1 MKLAVINFSGNV
13 GKTTVARHLLLPRIP
28 GSSLVAVETINDD
41 QEDHASLRGNQF
53 GDLQDYV
60 QTVDSAVI
68 DIGASNVEQML
79 ALMERYHGSHEDFDF
94 FIVPTVPAFK
104 QQRDTIATLTE
115 LRRLGV
121 PAHKLRVVFNMVD
134 TTEDFDRVFEPVL
147 AFARHT
153 HIDRADGACRIGL
166 NEVYELVKRSP
177 IDLGALAEDG
187 TDYKALIAQA
197 ADTSEKLVHARRLAA
212 RRLARGVVP
221 ELNACFAAL
230 GLASSFSAVSRSM
243 EAAQ

>member
-1 MKLAVINFSGNV
+1 MRLAVINFSGNV
-13 GKTTVARHLLLPRIP
+13 GKTTVARHLLLPRMP

-53 GDLQDYV
+53 GDLQDFV
-60 QTVDSAVI
+60 QTVDSVVI
-68 DIGASNVEQML
+68 DIGASNVEQLL
-79 ALMERYHGSHEDFDF
+79 ALMERYAGSHEDFDF

-121 PAHKLRVVFNMVD
+121 PAERLRVVFNMVD
-134 TTEDFDRVFEPVL
+134 KTEDFDRVFEPLL
-147 AFARHT
+147 AFSRHSG
-153 HIDRADGACRIGL
+153 IDGADGACRIGL

-177 IDLGALAEDG
+177 VDLHVLAGDG

-197 ADTSEKLVHARRLAA
+197 DNTSEKLVHARRLAA

-221 ELNACFAAL
+221 ELDACFAAL
-230 GLASSFSAVSRSM
+230 NLAASRSAVPRPPGPA
-243 EAAQ
+243 E